1 MKTFRMAAIL
11 GVILGLVAPV
21 RMARAQ
27 SASGSGASASLQS
40 SSPAPAH
47 VQPGQTSSAYHRPS
61 GAIKLH
67 NYLFDTFGPY
77 SIATAALAGGINQA
91 KNNPPEWGQGMAGY
105 GQRVASNYGTEIIT
119 HTARYA
125 LAEVFREDTIYY
137 RCDCSGVFPRSLH
150 ALLAT
155 ATARRGEEGHRV
167 LSFPAIA
174 APYAGSMTAA
184 LGWYP
189 GRYNASDGFRMGN
202 YNLLAQAVQNFA
214 LEFLYG
220 GPHTLLPHFHGKH

>member
-105 GQRVASNYGTEIIT
+105 GQRGGSNYGTEIIT
-119 HTARYA
+119 HTARPA
-125 LAEVFREDTIYY
+125 L
-137 RCDCSGVFPRSLH
+137 
-150 ALLAT
+150 
-155 ATARRGEEGHRV
+155 
-167 LSFPAIA
+167 
-174 APYAGSMTAA
+174 
-184 LGWYP
+184 
-189 GRYNASDGFRMGN
+189 
-202 YNLLAQAVQNFA
+202 
-214 LEFLYG
+214 
-220 GPHTLLPHFHGKH
+220 